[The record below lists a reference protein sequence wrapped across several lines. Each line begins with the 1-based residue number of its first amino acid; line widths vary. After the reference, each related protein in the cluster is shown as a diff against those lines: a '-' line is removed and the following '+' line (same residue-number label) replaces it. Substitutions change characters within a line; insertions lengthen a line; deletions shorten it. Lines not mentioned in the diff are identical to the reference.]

1 MQVLSRRDAE
11 KLLTDAAGALGK
23 LGLRGCAKEVAEAF
37 GEAGLDTYGDLRNAD
52 LQYFVEDCGMKKF
65 DAVALVKIV
74 AESPHVVEGSSNSE
88 TTTDPTAPQGGQVSE
103 AASMAQTMASEL
115 ASALV
120 KSQEESARALLEA
133 ARRAQR
139 DINGTAAAV
148 DNRQGT
154 RDQLFPV

>member
-1 MQVLSRRDAE
+1 MSEPAKQAFREKLSGCPDVQVLSRRDAE

-88 TTTDPTAPQGGQVSE
+88 TTTDRVPS
-103 AASMAQTMASEL
+103 STMSGRL
-115 ASALV
+115 
-120 KSQEESARALLEA
+120 R
-133 ARRAQR
+133 
-139 DINGTAAAV
+139 
-148 DNRQGT
+148 
-154 RDQLFPV
+154 